1 MKISKQYRGL
11 FLLSCITMA
20 LFAATIVLM
29 PLTSSL
35 VTEVNQIPIYIN
47 AAAFWVLLIG
57 GYLSIIA
64 FNLRIKRHKRRKQR
78 RRFEKRRLPGIIRF
92 FSNPIAGVFDTI
104 FLLSL
109 LGFILYK
116 TNNQIDGVVSY
127 VLLSIL
133 VFAFHMHCILNGRNY
148 NYIRNYGN

>member
-64 FNLRIKRHKRRKQR
+64 FNLRIK
-78 RRFEKRRLPGIIRF
+78 GIRGENKEEDLKKKATRNNC
-92 FSNPIAGVFDTI
+92 FSQ
-104 FLLSL
+104 
-109 LGFILYK
+109 IL
-116 TNNQIDGVVSY
+116 
-127 VLLSIL
+127 LLSI
-133 VFAFHMHCILNGRNY
+133 
-148 NYIRNYGN
+148 